1 MRCSTFL
8 TGASIVNEIEAM
20 TYAISLANIASL
32 SSGDVPVGAV
42 IIDANGNIIS
52 TGHNQREL
60 IRDSTAHAEL
70 IAIKSA
76 NKSINSWRL
85 ENLTLV
91 VTLEPCLMCAGAIL
105 QSRVSRV
112 VFGAWDEKAGACG
125 SVWDVLRDG
134 RSLHNVEVIGGVL
147 ENECAALLSN
157 FFSQKR

>member
-1 MRCSTFL
+1 M
-8 TGASIVNEIEAM
+8 TGVYIVNENEAM
-20 TYAISLANIASL
+20 TFAISLAKITL
-32 SSGDVPVGAV
+32 ISSSDVPVGAV

-60 IRDSTAHAEL
+60 IKDSTAHAEL

-76 NKSINSWRL
+76 NRSLSSWRL
-85 ENLTLV
+85 EDLTLV

-112 VFGAWDEKAGACG
+112 VFGAWDKKAGACG
-125 SVWDVLRDG
+125 SIWDVLRDG

-147 ENECAALLSN
+147 ENECAELLSN
-157 FFSQKR
+157 FFSNKR

>member
-1 MRCSTFL
+1 M
-8 TGASIVNEIEAM
+8 TGVHIVNEIEAM

-112 VFGAWDEKAGACG
+112 VFGAWDKKAGACG
-125 SVWDVLRDG
+125 SKWDILRDG
-134 RSLHNVEVIGGVL
+134 RSLHSVEVIGGVL

>member
-1 MRCSTFL
+1 M
-8 TGASIVNEIEAM
+8 TGVHIVNEIEAM

-52 TGHNQREL
+52 IGHNQREL
-60 IRDSTAHAEL
+60 IKDSTAHAEL

-105 QSRVSRV
+105 QSRVIRV
-112 VFGAWDEKAGACG
+112 VFGAWDKKAGACG

-134 RSLHNVEVIGGVL
+134 RSLHKVEVTGGVL
-147 ENECAALLSN
+147 ENECATLLSN

>member
-1 MRCSTFL
+1 MI
-8 TGASIVNEIEAM
+8 GVHIVNEIEAM
-20 TYAISLANIASL
+20 TFAVSLAKMTSI
-32 SSGDVPVGAV
+32 SSSDVPVGAV

-60 IRDSTAHAEL
+60 IKDSTAHAEL

-76 NKSINSWRL
+76 NRSLSSWRL
-85 ENLTLV
+85 EDLTLV
-91 VTLEPCLMCAGAIL
+91 VTLEPCLMCAGGIL
-105 QSRVSRV
+105 QSRINRV

-134 RSLHNVEVIGGVL
+134 RSLHKVEVIGGVL
-147 ENECAALLSN
+147 ENECAELLSN

>member
-1 MRCSTFL
+1 M
-8 TGASIVNEIEAM
+8 TGVHIVNEIEAM
-20 TYAISLANIASL
+20 TFALSLAKMASI
-32 SSGDVPVGAV
+32 SSSDIPVGAV

-60 IRDSTAHAEL
+60 IKDSTAHAEL

-76 NKSINSWRL
+76 NKSLSSWRL

-105 QSRVSRV
+105 QSRINRV
-112 VFGAWDEKAGACG
+112 VFGAWDKKAGACG

-134 RSLHNVEVIGGVL
+134 RSLHKVEVIGGVL
-147 ENECAALLSN
+147 ENECAELLSY

>member
-1 MRCSTFL
+1 M
-8 TGASIVNEIEAM
+8 NEIEAM
-20 TYAISLANIASL
+20 TFAISLAKMASI
-32 SSGDVPVGAV
+32 SSSDIPVGAV
-42 IIDANGNIIS
+42 IIDTNGNIIS

-60 IRDSTAHAEL
+60 IKDSTAHAEL

-76 NKSINSWRL
+76 NRSLSSWRL

-105 QSRVSRV
+105 QSRVNRV

-134 RSLHNVEVIGGVL
+134 RSLHKVEVIGGVL

>member
-1 MRCSTFL
+1 M
-8 TGASIVNEIEAM
+8 TGAFIVNEIEAM

-60 IRDSTAHAEL
+60 IKDSTAHAEL

-76 NKSINSWRL
+76 NKSLSSWRL

-112 VFGAWDEKAGACG
+112 VFGAWDKKAGASG
-125 SVWDVLRDG
+125 SIWDVLRDG

>member
-1 MRCSTFL
+1 M
-8 TGASIVNEIEAM
+8 TGAHIVNEIEAM
-20 TYAISLANIASL
+20 TFAMSLGKMASIS
-32 SSGDVPVGAV
+32 SSDIPVGAV
-42 IIDANGNIIS
+42 VIDEIGNIIS

-60 IRDSTAHAEL
+60 INDSTAHAEL
-70 IAIKSA
+70 IAIKFASR
-76 NKSINSWRL
+76 SLSSWRL

-105 QSRVSRV
+105 QSRVNRV

-134 RSLHNVEVIGGVL
+134 RSLHKVEVIGGVL
-147 ENECAALLSN
+147 ENECAELLSN

>member
-1 MRCSTFL
+1 M
-8 TGASIVNEIEAM
+8 TGAFIVNEIEAM

-70 IAIKSA
+70 ISIKSA
-76 NKSINSWRL
+76 SKSINSWRL

-112 VFGAWDEKAGACG
+112 VFGAWDKKAGACG

-134 RSLHNVEVIGGVL
+134 RSLHKVEVSGGVL
-147 ENECAALLSN
+147 ENECAAILSD

>member
-1 MRCSTFL
+1 
-8 TGASIVNEIEAM
+8 VNEIEAM
-20 TYAISLANIASL
+20 TFAISLAKIASI
-32 SSGDVPVGAV
+32 SSSDIPVGAV
-42 IIDANGNIIS
+42 MIDENGNIIS
-52 TGHNQREL
+52 IGRNQREL
-60 IRDSTAHAEL
+60 IKDSTAHAEL

-76 NKSINSWRL
+76 NRSLSSWRL
-85 ENLTLV
+85 EKLTLV

-105 QSRVSRV
+105 QSRVNRV

-134 RSLHNVEVIGGVL
+134 RSLHKVEVIGGVL

>member
-1 MRCSTFL
+1 M
-8 TGASIVNEIEAM
+8 TGDRIVNEIEAM
-20 TYAISLANIASL
+20 TFSISLAKMGL
-32 SSGDVPVGAV
+32 FSSGDVPVGAV

-60 IRDSTAHAEL
+60 IKDSTAHAEL

-76 NKSINSWRL
+76 NKTLSSWRL
-85 ENLTLV
+85 EDLTLV

-105 QSRVSRV
+105 QSRVNRV

-134 RSLHNVEVIGGVL
+134 RSLHKVEVIGGVL
-147 ENECAALLSN
+147 ENECAELLSN

>member
-1 MRCSTFL
+1 M
-8 TGASIVNEIEAM
+8 TGVHIVNEIEAM
-20 TYAISLANIASL
+20 TFAISLAKIASI
-32 SSGDVPVGAV
+32 SSSDIPVGAV
-42 IIDANGNIIS
+42 MIDENGNIIS
-52 TGHNQREL
+52 IGRNQREL
-60 IRDSTAHAEL
+60 IKDSTAHAEL

-76 NKSINSWRL
+76 SRSLNSWRL

-105 QSRVSRV
+105 QSRVNRV

-134 RSLHNVEVIGGVL
+134 RSLHKVEVIGGVL
-147 ENECAALLSN
+147 ENECAELLSN

>member
-1 MRCSTFL
+1 M
-8 TGASIVNEIEAM
+8 TGVHIVNEIEAM
-20 TYAISLANIASL
+20 TFAISLANISAL
-32 SSGDVPVGAV
+32 SGGDVPVGAV
-42 IIDANGNIIS
+42 IIDTNGNIIS
-52 TGHNQREL
+52 TGLNQREL
-60 IRDSTAHAEL
+60 IKDSTAHAEL

-76 NKSINSWRL
+76 NKSISSWRL
-85 ENLTLV
+85 KDLTLV

-134 RSLHNVEVIGGVL
+134 RSRHNVEVIGGVL

>member
-1 MRCSTFL
+1 M
-8 TGASIVNEIEAM
+8 TGVHIVNEIEAM
-20 TYAISLANIASL
+20 TFALSLAKMASI
-32 SSGDVPVGAV
+32 SSSDIPVGAV
-42 IIDANGNIIS
+42 IIDTNGNIIS

-60 IRDSTAHAEL
+60 IKDSTAHAEL

-76 NKSINSWRL
+76 NRSLSSWRL

-105 QSRVSRV
+105 QSRVNRV

-134 RSLHNVEVIGGVL
+134 RSLHKVEVIGGVL
-147 ENECAALLSN
+147 ENECAELLSN

>member
-1 MRCSTFL
+1 M
-8 TGASIVNEIEAM
+8 TGAHIVNEIEAM

-60 IRDSTAHAEL
+60 IKDSTAHAEL

-134 RSLHNVEVIGGVL
+134 RSLHKVEVNGGVL

>member
-1 MRCSTFL
+1 MTF
-8 TGASIVNEIEAM
+8 
-20 TYAISLANIASL
+20 AINLAKMASL
-32 SSGDVPVGAV
+32 SSGDVPIGAV
-42 IIDANGNIIS
+42 IIDASGNIIS
-52 TGHNQREL
+52 TGHNQRQL
-60 IRDSTAHAEL
+60 IKDSTAHAEL

-76 NKSINSWRL
+76 NKSLSSWRL
-85 ENLTLV
+85 EDLILV

-105 QSRVSRV
+105 QSRVNRV

-134 RSLHNVEVIGGVL
+134 RSLLKVEVIGGVL

>member
-1 MRCSTFL
+1 M
-8 TGASIVNEIEAM
+8 TGVHIVNEIEAM
-20 TYAISLANIASL
+20 TFAISLAKMASI
-32 SSGDVPVGAV
+32 SSSDIPVGAV
-42 IIDANGNIIS
+42 IIDTNGNIIS

-60 IRDSTAHAEL
+60 IKDSTAHAEL

-76 NKSINSWRL
+76 NKSLSSWRL
-85 ENLTLV
+85 EDLILV

-105 QSRVSRV
+105 QSRVNRV

-134 RSLHNVEVIGGVL
+134 RSLHKVEVIGGVL

>member
-1 MRCSTFL
+1 MN
-8 TGASIVNEIEAM
+8 GAPVVNEIEVM
-20 TYAISLANIASL
+20 TFAISLAKMASI
-32 SSGDVPVGAV
+32 SSNDIPVGAV
-42 IIDANGNIIS
+42 VIDSDGNIIS
-52 TGHNQREL
+52 IGHNQREL
-60 IRDSTAHAEL
+60 IKDSTAHAEL

-76 NKSINSWRL
+76 TKSLSSWRL

-105 QSRVSRV
+105 QSSVSRV

-134 RSLHNVEVIGGVL
+134 RSLHKVEVIGGVL
-147 ENECAALLSN
+147 EKECAALLSN

>member
-1 MRCSTFL
+1 M
-8 TGASIVNEIEAM
+8 TGVLIVNEIEAM
-20 TYAISLANIASL
+20 TFAISLAKMASF
-32 SSGDVPVGAV
+32 SCGDVPVGTV

-60 IRDSTAHAEL
+60 IKDSTAHAEL

-76 NKSINSWRL
+76 NKSLSSWRL

-91 VTLEPCLMCAGAIL
+91 VTLEPCLMCAGASL
-105 QSRVSRV
+105 QSRVNRF
-112 VFGAWDEKAGACG
+112 VFGAWDKKAGACG

-134 RSLHNVEVIGGVL
+134 RSLHKVEVIGGVL
-147 ENECAALLSN
+147 ENECAELLSN

>member
-1 MRCSTFL
+1 M
-8 TGASIVNEIEAM
+8 TGAHIVNEIEAM
-20 TYAISLANIASL
+20 TFALSLAKMASI
-32 SSGDVPVGAV
+32 SSSDIPVGAV
-42 IIDANGNIIS
+42 IIDSNGNIIA

-60 IRDSTAHAEL
+60 IKDSTAHAEL
-70 IAIKSA
+70 IAVKSA
-76 NKSINSWRL
+76 NKSLSSWRL

-105 QSRVSRV
+105 QSRVNRV
-112 VFGAWDEKAGACG
+112 VFGAWDKKAGACG

-134 RSLHNVEVIGGVL
+134 RSLHKVEVIGGVL

>member
-1 MRCSTFL
+1 M
-8 TGASIVNEIEAM
+8 TGVHIVNEIAAM
-20 TYAISLANIASL
+20 TFAISLAKMASF
-32 SSGDVPVGAV
+32 SSGDVPVGTV

-60 IRDSTAHAEL
+60 IKDSTDHAEL

-76 NKSINSWRL
+76 NKSLSSWRL

-112 VFGAWDEKAGACG
+112 VFGAWDKKAGACG

-134 RSLHNVEVIGGVL
+134 RSLHKVEVIGGIL
-147 ENECAALLSN
+147 ENECSELLNN

>member
-1 MRCSTFL
+1 M
-8 TGASIVNEIEAM
+8 TGVHIVNEIAAM
-20 TYAISLANIASL
+20 TFAISLAKMASF
-32 SSGDVPVGAV
+32 SSGDVPVGTV

-60 IRDSTAHAEL
+60 IKDSTAHAEL

-76 NKSINSWRL
+76 NKSLSSWRL

-112 VFGAWDEKAGACG
+112 VFGAWDKKAGACG

-134 RSLHNVEVIGGVL
+134 RSLHKVEVIGGVL
-147 ENECAALLSN
+147 ENECAAILSN

>member
-1 MRCSTFL
+1 M
-8 TGASIVNEIEAM
+8 TGVHIVNEIAAM
-20 TYAISLANIASL
+20 TFAISLAKMASF
-32 SSGDVPVGAV
+32 SSGDVPVGTV

-60 IRDSTAHAEL
+60 IKDSTAHAEL

-76 NKSINSWRL
+76 NKSLSSWRL

-105 QSRVSRV
+105 QSRVNRV
-112 VFGAWDEKAGACG
+112 VFGAWDKKAGACG

-134 RSLHNVEVIGGVL
+134 RSLHKVEVIGGVL
-147 ENECAALLSN
+147 ENECAAILSN

>member
-8 TGASIVNEIEAM
+8 TGAHIVNENEAM

-112 VFGAWDEKAGACG
+112 VFGAWDKKAGACG

-134 RSLHNVEVIGGVL
+134 RSLHKVEVIGGVL
-147 ENECAALLSN
+147 EKECAALLSN

>member
-1 MRCSTFL
+1 M
-8 TGASIVNEIEAM
+8 TGAHIVNEIEAM
-20 TYAISLANIASL
+20 TFALSLAKMTSI
-32 SSGDVPVGAV
+32 SSSDVPVGAV

-60 IRDSTAHAEL
+60 IKDSTAHAEL

-76 NKSINSWRL
+76 NRSLSSWRL
-85 ENLTLV
+85 EDLTLV
-91 VTLEPCLMCAGAIL
+91 VTLEPCLMCAGGIL
-105 QSRVSRV
+105 QSRINRV

-134 RSLHNVEVIGGVL
+134 RSLHKVEVIGGVL
-147 ENECAALLSN
+147 ENECAELLSN

>member
-1 MRCSTFL
+1 MTF
-8 TGASIVNEIEAM
+8 
-20 TYAISLANIASL
+20 AISLAKIASI
-32 SSGDVPVGAV
+32 SSSDIPVGAV
-42 IIDANGNIIS
+42 MIDENGNIIS
-52 TGHNQREL
+52 IGRNQREL
-60 IRDSTAHAEL
+60 IKDSTAHAEL

-76 NKSINSWRL
+76 NRSLSSWRL
-85 ENLTLV
+85 EKLTLV

-105 QSRVSRV
+105 QSRVNRV

-134 RSLHNVEVIGGVL
+134 RSLHKVEVIGGVL

>member
-1 MRCSTFL
+1 M
-8 TGASIVNEIEAM
+8 TGVHIVNEIEAM
-20 TYAISLANIASL
+20 TFALSLAKMASI
-32 SSGDVPVGAV
+32 SSSDIPVGAV

-60 IRDSTAHAEL
+60 IKDSTAHAEL

-76 NKSINSWRL
+76 NKSLSSWRL
-85 ENLTLV
+85 EDFTLV

-105 QSRVSRV
+105 QSRVNRV

-134 RSLHNVEVIGGVL
+134 RSLNKVEVIGGVL